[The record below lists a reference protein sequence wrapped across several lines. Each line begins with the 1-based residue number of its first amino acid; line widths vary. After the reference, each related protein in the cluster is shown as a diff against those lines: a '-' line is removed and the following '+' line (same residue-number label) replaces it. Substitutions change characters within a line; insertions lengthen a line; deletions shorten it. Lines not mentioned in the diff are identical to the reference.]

1 MKTDVDR
8 LKLTASELVNVSN
21 DSLQLHI
28 EDAYSEV
35 QAKGFPEN
43 LEERANRYLAA
54 HLVTL
59 ANKDV
64 KSEAV
69 GPLKREYYEVKGE
82 TGLLSTE
89 YGQEY
94 ARLLKEAN
102 GGSGLNLVVV

>member
-8 LKLTASELVNVSN
+8 LKLTASAIANVS
-21 DSLQLHI
+21 DATLQLHI
-28 EDAYSEV
+28 DDAYSEV
-35 QAKGFPEN
+35 QEKGFPEN

-54 HLVTL
+54 HLATL

-69 GPLKREYYEVKGE
+69 GSLKREYYEVKGD

>member
-1 MKTDVDR
+1 MKTDISR
-8 LKLTASELVNVSN
+8 LKLTASALVNVSD

-35 QAKGFPEN
+35 QAKGFPGN

-54 HLVTL
+54 HLATL
-59 ANKDV
+59 ANKYV

-69 GPLKREYYEVKGE
+69 GSLKREYYEAKGE